1 MGSPRADA
9 EPSFAQLRVQGLC
22 RSVGGRPI
30 HQNLTFSVASGET
43 LFVVGPSGVGKSL
56 LLRELA
62 CLDPFD
68 SGSITLAGKAPEE
81 WGVPKYRSLVSY
93 VHQSRIQHKGTPAEL
108 YFTLQQF
115 KAQRGRQR
123 GDLPALVHQL
133 GLEQAVLNQP
143 WVELSGG
150 QAQRVALAIAIA
162 LKPLVL
168 LLDEPTSALDAD
180 STRRVEAVLRGC
192 GAALVWVSHD
202 PQQPGRVG
210 GRVLNLPLGNESA
223 ALTPPSPPLL
233 GASAPIA
240 AQQQPQQQQQQ
251 PEEGK
256 QAASKEQQGTGAAV
270 QGGAP
275 ERQKQEQRPGKQSTP
290 AGSAAPVAS
299 E

>member
-22 RSVGGRPI
+22 RSAGGRPI
-30 HQNLTFSVASGET
+30 HDGLSLSISSGET

-62 CLDPFD
+62 YLDPFD
-68 SGSITLAGKAPEE
+68 SGSITLAGRTPEE
-81 WGVPKYRSLVSY
+81 WGVPKYRALVSY

-108 YFTLQQF
+108 YYTLQQF

-180 STRRVEAVLRGC
+180 STRRVEAVLKGC
-192 GAALVWVSHD
+192 RAALVWVSHD
-202 PQQPGRVG
+202 PHQPGRVG
-210 GRVLNLPLGNESA
+210 GRVLNLPLGNESVA
-223 ALTPPSPPLL
+223 VTPPAPPPL
-233 GASAPIA
+233 GASAQPA
-240 AQQQPQQQQQQ
+240 QQPQQQQPQ
-251 PEEGK
+251 PQEGK
-256 QAASKEQQGTGAAV
+256 ETAGEEQEGKGAAAR
-270 QGGAP
+270 QAGA
-275 ERQKQEQRPGKQSTP
+275 EQKQQAQGAA
-290 AGSAAPVAS
+290 AGSAAADAGK
-299 E
+299 